1 MKIEEKVITRGNIF
15 NIERFAIHD
24 GPGIR
29 TVIFLKGCKLRCK
42 WCSTPQSYNLHLEVG
57 FSADKC
63 KGCARCVNVCPFNA
77 IIVGSNEGGILTNRE
92 MCNNCA
98 KCVEVC
104 PTGARTL
111 IGKEIFIVD
120 VMKEINKDSNF
131 YWNSGGGVTLSGGD
145 PLMQPLFSKEI
156 LKRCKQQFIHTA
168 IETSGH
174 ADWNS
179 FANILNYLDLLYVD
193 IKHMSIKEH
202 EILTGVKNDLIL
214 ANILKISEECK
225 DLPIIIRIP
234 IITGINDSE
243 ENILETAKFAQ
254 NLKNLERIELLPY
267 HKFGIKNYS
276 ILLMNYSFKDLKSP
290 SEEHMLYLKKLIE
303 LKGLK
308 VQIGG

>member
-1 MKIEEKVITRGNIF
+1 MKIEEKVTIRGNIF

-29 TVIFLKGCKLRCK
+29 TVIFLKGCQLRCK
-42 WCSTPQSYNLHLEVG
+42 WCSTPQSHNLHLEVG
-57 FSADKC
+57 FSTDKC
-63 KGCARCVNVCPFNA
+63 TRCARCLTICPVNA
-77 IIVGSNEGGILTNRE
+77 ITVGSNGEILTNRE
-92 MCNNCA
+92 VCNNCA

-104 PTGARTL
+104 STGARML
-111 IGKEIFIVD
+111 IGREIFVED

-145 PLMQPLFSKEI
+145 PLLQPLFSKEI

-168 IETSGH
+168 METSGY

-179 FANILNYLDLLYVD
+179 FTNIINYLDLLYVD
-193 IKHMSIKEH
+193 IKHMSAKEH
-202 EILTGVKNDLIL
+202 EMLTGVKNDLIL
-214 ANILKISEECK
+214 ANISKISEEYK

-243 ENILETAKFAQ
+243 DNILETAKFAQ

-267 HKFGIKNYS
+267 HKFGIKNYG
-276 ILLMNYSFKDLKSP
+276 ILLINYPFKSLDSP
-290 SEEHMLYLKKLIE
+290 SEEHMLHLKKLIE
-303 LKGLK
+303 SKGLK

>member
-1 MKIEEKVITRGNIF
+1 MKIEDKGTTRGNIF

-29 TVIFLKGCKLRCK
+29 TVIFLKGCRLRCK
-42 WCSTPQSYNLHLEVG
+42 WCSTPQSHNLHLEVG
-57 FSADKC
+57 FSIDKC
-63 KGCARCVNVCPFNA
+63 VGCKRCVNVCPINA
-77 IIVGSNEGGILTNRE
+77 IIVGSNGGIITNRE
-92 MCNNCA
+92 VCNNCA

-111 IGKEIFIVD
+111 IGRKILIVD

-145 PLMQPLFSKEI
+145 PLMQPIFSKEI

-168 IETSGH
+168 METSGH

-193 IKHMSIKEH
+193 IKHMSVKEH
-202 EILTGVKNDLIL
+202 EMLTGVKNDLIL
-214 ANILKISEECK
+214 ANISKISEEYK

-234 IITGINDSE
+234 IIPGINDSR
-243 ENILETAKFAQ
+243 ENILKTAKFSQ

-267 HKFGIKNYS
+267 HKFGIKNYE
-276 ILLMNYSFKDLKSP
+276 ILFMNYPFKNLDSP
-290 SEEHMLYLKKLIE
+290 SEDYMLHLKQLVE
-303 LKGLK
+303 SKGIK
-308 VQIGG
+308 TQIGG

>member
-1 MKIEEKVITRGNIF
+1 MKIEEKVMIKGNIF

-29 TVIFLKGCKLRCK
+29 TVIFLKGCQLRCK

-63 KGCARCVNVCPFNA
+63 IRCARCLGVCPVNA
-77 IIVGSNEGGILTNRE
+77 INGGSNGEILTNRE
-92 MCNNCA
+92 VCNNCA

-111 IGKEIFIVD
+111 IGREISVVD

-168 IETSGH
+168 METCGY

-179 FANILNYLDLLYVD
+179 FTKILNYLDLLYVD
-193 IKHMSIKEH
+193 IKHMSAKEH
-202 EILTGVKNDLIL
+202 EMLTSKKNDLIL
-214 ANILKISEECK
+214 ANISKISEEYK
-225 DLPIIIRIP
+225 NLPIIIRIP
-234 IITGINDSE
+234 IIPGINDSE
-243 ENILETAKFAQ
+243 DNILETAKFVQ
-254 NLKNLERIELLPY
+254 NLKNLEKIELLPY
-267 HKFGIKNYS
+267 HKFGIENYR
-276 ILLMNYSFKDLKSP
+276 ILLMNYPFESLDSP
-290 SEEHMLYLKKLIE
+290 SEEHMLHLKQLIE
-303 LKGLK
+303 SKGLK
-308 VQIGG
+308 AQIGG